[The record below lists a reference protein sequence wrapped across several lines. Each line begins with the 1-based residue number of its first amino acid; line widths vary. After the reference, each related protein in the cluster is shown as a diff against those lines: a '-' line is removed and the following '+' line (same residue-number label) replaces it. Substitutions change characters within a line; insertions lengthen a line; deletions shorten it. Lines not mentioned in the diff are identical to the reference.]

1 MRLIL
6 TMSPDAYDRLIALID
21 EAGAPDRL
29 IDHPPEGRTE
39 IVSAMR
45 GNPVRAAAK
54 CMVVML
60 KRGKRETRFVL
71 AVVPGDRRVDLGAL
85 AVLREATYV
94 SFASASM
101 AERLAGSDIGTI
113 LPFSF
118 TAELELIAHPAV
130 LDERELF
137 FNAGRLDRSMVRA
150 SRDYARIAT
159 PRLEST
165 VEGPPEAE
173 SYGGQR

>member
-1 MRLIL
+1 MR
-6 TMSPDAYDRLIALID
+6 SPDAYDRLIALVD
-21 EAGAPDRL
+21 AAGAPYRL

-45 GNPVRAAAK
+45 GNRVRAAAK

-71 AVVPGDRRVDLGAL
+71 AVVPGDRRVDFGAL
-85 AVLREATYV
+85 AALHDATYV
-94 SFASASM
+94 SFASASV
-101 AERLAGSDIGTI
+101 AERLAGSAIGTV

-118 TAELELIAHPAV
+118 SPELELVVDPAV
-130 LDERELF
+130 LDEQELF
-137 FNAGRLDRSMVRA
+137 FNAGRLDRSMVLA

-159 PRLEST
+159 PRLESIA
-165 VEGPPEAE
+165 EGPPEAE
-173 SYGGQR
+173 PYGGPR

>member
-1 MRLIL
+1 
-6 TMSPDAYDRLIALID
+6 MSPDAYDRLIALVD
-21 EAGAPDRL
+21 AAGAPYRL

-39 IVSAMR
+39 IVSAAR

-71 AVVPGDRRVDLGAL
+71 AVVPGDRRVDLRAL
-85 AVLREATYV
+85 AVLHDATYV
-94 SFASASM
+94 SFASASV
-101 AERLAGSDIGTI
+101 AERLAGCAIGTV

-118 TAELELIAHPAV
+118 TAELELIVDPAV

-137 FNAGRLDRSMVRA
+137 FNAGRLDRSMVLA

-159 PRLEST
+159 PRLEPI
-165 VEGPPEAE
+165 VEVPPEAE
-173 SYGGQR
+173 SYGGPR